1 LNHAL
6 SKSYPCKLGGPIL
19 TQVDSR
25 IFTHRYYQDCM
36 GCSFCHDSCCQHG
49 VDVDVENAQRLLA
62 APDKFKRLVAIPESE
77 WFTAE
82 VIADAEFPSGQHR
95 RTQVRN
101 GTCVFRNPQ
110 GRGCLIHA
118 FCMDEGLDYHALKP
132 MVSVLFPLT
141 FEHGVLMP
149 STEILDGTL
158 ICAGAGPSCYD
169 GVRGELEW
177 YFGAALTRELDD
189 LKNG

>member
-1 LNHAL
+1 MIAL

-19 TQVDSR
+19 NAVDTR
-25 IFTHRYYQDCM
+25 IFTSRYYQDCM

-49 VDVDVENAQRLLA
+49 VDVDADNAVRLLA
-62 APDKFKRLVAIPESE
+62 APEKFKSLVGIPESQ
-77 WFTAE
+77 WFTDD
-82 VIADAEFPSGQHR
+82 VIADAEFPSGHHR
-95 RTQVRN
+95 RTQIR
-101 GTCVFRNPQ
+101 GGACVFRSPKT
-110 GRGCLIHA
+110 RGCLIHA
-118 FCMDEGLDYHALKP
+118 FCLEEGLDYHSLKP

-149 STEILDGTL
+149 STEVLDGTL
-158 ICAGAGPSCYD
+158 ICAGDGPSCYD

-177 YFGAALTRELDD
+177 YFGAALTHELDA